1 MDQKW
6 VALVKLSSKSIL
18 MFDPKQSYQGEKLF
32 WGNLLQTSNQ
42 WGFTPL
48 PLGPKLGST
57 IESMIK
63 LGCRAKMVAK
73 G

>member
-32 WGNLLQTSNQ
+32 
-42 WGFTPL
+42 
-48 PLGPKLGST
+48 
-57 IESMIK
+57 
-63 LGCRAKMVAK
+63 
-73 G
+73 